1 LGQKIRTSDLENLFR
16 PIETAKFDAYSTTK
30 DVLKH
35 NWGKVV
41 LKFSPSK
48 EKSASSTA
56 RISCG
61 ILQIGCGSV
70 NEFS

>member
-1 LGQKIRTSDLENLFR
+1 LEQKIRTSDFENLFR
-16 PIETAKFDAYSTTK
+16 PIETSKFAYSTTK

-48 EKSASSTA
+48 EKSASSKA